1 MKKWILSLSLVYL
14 TILAGCTAAQ
24 AAVMQ
29 TSALTTSANSGAV
42 MAKSAAAA
50 ELNPITDQNASVIDQ
65 VQSIYRNIYSSVN
78 PSVVNLKVVET
89 YSYGFRIGTISGEG
103 AGFVWDAQGHIVTNN
118 HVIENASSIT
128 VVFSDGTTTMA
139 KVIGTDVQSDLAVI
153 KVDPEGLNL
162 RPVSLGDSLS
172 VAVGDLVIAI
182 GNPYGLEGSMTQGIV
197 SALSRS
203 LTVDDSNPF
212 SSSYYTIPD
221 IIQTDVA
228 VNPGNSGGVLV
239 NTRGEVIGVTSAIK
253 SSTNANAGIAFA
265 IPAHIVNRIVPELIA
280 NGRYQ
285 HPSLGLQGITLT
297 ASYALDM
304 NLPENT
310 HGVLVTSLTR
320 GGPADLAGV
329 KVTMQQFSRSGRIT
343 IVYGDVITAVDGTPI
358 ETYEDLIS
366 YIFNKAEV
374 GQTVTLTLLRSGKEI
389 KIPVTLAAE

>member
-103 AGFVWDAQGHIVTNN
+103 SGFVWDAQGHIVTNN

-153 KVDPEGLNL
+153 
-162 RPVSLGDSLS
+162 
-172 VAVGDLVIAI
+172 
-182 GNPYGLEGSMTQGIV
+182 
-197 SALSRS
+197 
-203 LTVDDSNPF
+203 
-212 SSSYYTIPD
+212 
-221 IIQTDVA
+221 
-228 VNPGNSGGVLV
+228 
-239 NTRGEVIGVTSAIK
+239 
-253 SSTNANAGIAFA
+253 
-265 IPAHIVNRIVPELIA
+265 
-280 NGRYQ
+280 
-285 HPSLGLQGITLT
+285 
-297 ASYALDM
+297 
-304 NLPENT
+304 
-310 HGVLVTSLTR
+310 
-320 GGPADLAGV
+320 
-329 KVTMQQFSRSGRIT
+329 
-343 IVYGDVITAVDGTPI
+343 
-358 ETYEDLIS
+358 
-366 YIFNKAEV
+366 
-374 GQTVTLTLLRSGKEI
+374 
-389 KIPVTLAAE
+389 